1 MSSVP
6 HSRKTKHIDDSDLQ
20 HSWSSQ
26 AAIAET
32 SRLSKMLSP
41 HIAAMKSQ
49 TCIRRLR
56 ILSVFSFS
64 IVCVCVCSRAVAH
77 CTPPQYPAYPS
88 TAPTGPLPPYPSTA
102 PLHCTHRTL
111 PLYPLYPSTVPTPS
125 YPFSKNITQPIL
137 HFCQPILHFCR
148 PILHF
153 CRPTFWV
160 QWVGYSGTAQGVQWD
175 GTSGTV
181 IQFTRYSGRVQGV
194 QWYSARGVVVQ
205 QGGCGGTVCRDRHL
219 GTS

>member
-32 SRLSKMLSP
+32 SRLSKML
-41 HIAAMKSQ
+41 KSQ

-56 ILSVFSFS
+56 ILSVFS
-64 IVCVCVCSRAVAH
+64 IVCVCSRAVAH

-160 QWVGYSGTAQGVQWD
+160 QWVGYSGRVQWC
-175 GTSGTV
+175 GTRGTV
-181 IQFTRYSGRVQGV
+181 GRYKWYSDTVQRV
-194 QWYSARGVVVQ
+194 QWYSAEGTVVQ
-205 QGGCGGTVCRDRHL
+205 CRGYSGTARRVRWYGIGLQVQTL
-219 GTS
+219 GHKLNWVY

>member
-1 MSSVP
+1 
-6 HSRKTKHIDDSDLQ
+6 
-20 HSWSSQ
+20 
-26 AAIAET
+26 
-32 SRLSKMLSP
+32 
-41 HIAAMKSQ
+41 MKSQ

-56 ILSVFSFS
+56 ILSVFS
-64 IVCVCVCSRAVAH
+64 IVCVCSRAVAH

-88 TAPTGPLPPYPSTA
+88 TAPTAPLPPYPSTA
-102 PLHCTHRTL
+102 PLHCTHGTL
-111 PLYPLYPSTVPTPS
+111 PLYPLYLSTVPTPS

-137 HFCQPILHFCR
+137 HFCQPILYFCQ

-160 QWVGYSGTAQGVQWD
+160 QWVGYGGTVQGVRWD

-181 IQFTRYSGRVQGV
+181 IECRGYSGTVQRV
-194 QWYSARGVVVQ
+194 QWYSAGGIGIVVQ
-205 QGGCGGTVCRDRHL
+205 HGGAVVWYRVAGYRHL